1 MNHELI
7 TAHHLAR
14 RAVIYIRQSSPHQV
28 LTNQESLRLQYALR
42 TRALELGWHEN
53 DIQVID
59 SDLGLT
65 AATVQHRE
73 GFKELIGLVTLD
85 QVGIIL
91 SVDVTRLSRNCSD
104 WYPLLD
110 LCGYKN
116 CLIADRDG
124 VYDSRS
130 PNGRLLLGLKGQI
143 SEMELYTLR
152 LRLTAGLLN
161 KAERGDLALALPVG
175 LVRAPDGAVVKDPN
189 REVQDRIALLFDSF
203 LEQRSAAQVVRTWR
217 KQGLFLPR
225 RDRFADMSW
234 RMPSIASVISTLRNP
249 AYAGAF
255 VYGRTRTERTGLSG
269 QRSQTKALPMSQWKI
284 CVKDKYPAYISW
296 DTFEK
301 IQAMLADNYAEYD
314 RNRTRG
320 IPRPGKA
327 LLQGLV
333 YCGRCGHKMVIQ
345 YKGGARYLCNYL
357 HHQFHEPIC
366 QHLPAD
372 AIDAKVLE
380 AFFAA
385 LSPVELDAYS
395 EAIAARARAQS
406 TVARAQAQ
414 QVQRLHYQV
423 ALAERQ
429 FLQVDPDNRLVAA
442 ELERRWEQAMCELKQ
457 AEVHLDTTP
466 DTTNGVDDVT
476 PELREAFTALGQ
488 RLPAIWDQGLLTRE
502 QQKALLRCLID
513 KVVVHRS
520 ASDCVALRI
529 VWKGEQASTFD
540 LPVPVGSLA
549 EYSQAEAMT
558 QRILTLFADGQ
569 DDTTIADALTA
580 EGFRSPMGS
589 QVLPSTVKTIRLRH
603 GRMQQRRQSH
613 PRHIAGS
620 LTVPQLA
627 NALAVPRHWLYDRIH
642 NGTIQIQPDVTS
654 GLYLFPD
661 EPATLEQLRQLRDG
675 ILDNL
680 RFSKE
685 HQDA

>member
-1 MNHELI
+1 
-7 TAHHLAR
+7 
-14 RAVIYIRQSSPHQV
+14 
-28 LTNQESLRLQYALR
+28 
-42 TRALELGWHEN
+42 
-53 DIQVID
+53 
-59 SDLGLT
+59 
-65 AATVQHRE
+65 
-73 GFKELIGLVTLD
+73 
-85 QVGIIL
+85 
-91 SVDVTRLSRNCSD
+91 
-104 WYPLLD
+104 
-110 LCGYKN
+110 
-116 CLIADRDG
+116 
-124 VYDSRS
+124 
-130 PNGRLLLGLKGQI
+130 
-143 SEMELYTLR
+143 
-152 LRLTAGLLN
+152 
-161 KAERGDLALALPVG
+161 
-175 LVRAPDGAVVKDPN
+175 
-189 REVQDRIALLFDSF
+189 
-203 LEQRSAAQVVRTWR
+203 
-217 KQGLFLPR
+217 
-225 RDRFADMSW
+225 
-234 RMPSIASVISTLRNP
+234 
-249 AYAGAF
+249 
-255 VYGRTRTERTGLSG
+255 
-269 QRSQTKALPMSQWKI
+269 MSQWKI

-357 HHQFHEPIC
+357 HQQFHEPIC
-366 QHLPAD
+366 QLLPAD

-406 TVARAQAQ
+406 AVARAQGQ

-502 QQKALLRCLID
+502 QQKAILRCLID

-529 VWKGEQASTFD
+529 VWKGEQVSTFD